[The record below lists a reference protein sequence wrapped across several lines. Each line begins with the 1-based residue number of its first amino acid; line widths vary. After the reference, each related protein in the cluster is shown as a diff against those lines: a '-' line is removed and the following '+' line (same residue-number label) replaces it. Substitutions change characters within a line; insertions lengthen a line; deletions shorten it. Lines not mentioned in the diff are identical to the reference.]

1 MSISF
6 VDDNFKYVKS
16 YIMRNYDNINDI
28 IYKDKD
34 LLSFFIENNGFLAG
48 YTIVLNKPLSEI
60 YNFNCYVVKFSFVN
74 VSTLHIEEQQVL
86 IEKLVNSL
94 KEKMIENE
102 GYYNVRVPSNIVDLM
117 KAINNIFSNYSLCG
131 GTVEEYIYNK
141 SIAMPETKLKLF
153 FADDTYIRK
162 YKEELLKITYDSF
175 KTYQG
180 QYHISNLM
188 DEKAGE
194 IYENWI
200 KNSFSE
206 KSNEKIVI
214 AEYEDMPIG
223 FVTIGEDD
231 FAVEGILSAVS
242 VDNRKLGAYKNM
254 ISYIINYAYKNQKA
268 FITST
273 QFDNYIV
280 QGVWNSLGLKPFY
293 SIYNL
298 HFDYTGLEANGFD
311 NGN

>member
-102 GYYNVRVPSNIVDLM
+102 GYYNV
-117 KAINNIFSNYSLCG
+117 
-131 GTVEEYIYNK
+131 
-141 SIAMPETKLKLF
+141 
-153 FADDTYIRK
+153 
-162 YKEELLKITYDSF
+162 
-175 KTYQG
+175 
-180 QYHISNLM
+180 
-188 DEKAGE
+188 
-194 IYENWI
+194 
-200 KNSFSE
+200 
-206 KSNEKIVI
+206 
-214 AEYEDMPIG
+214 
-223 FVTIGEDD
+223 
-231 FAVEGILSAVS
+231 
-242 VDNRKLGAYKNM
+242 
-254 ISYIINYAYKNQKA
+254 
-268 FITST
+268 
-273 QFDNYIV
+273 
-280 QGVWNSLGLKPFY
+280 
-293 SIYNL
+293 
-298 HFDYTGLEANGFD
+298 
-311 NGN
+311 